1 MSEIV
6 QSLVVAGFIGLVG
19 FCGHQIGYGQA
30 EAEGRAAISILKA
43 EQSEKDRRAADAYG
57 KALAD
62 RLADYQDEVARGNAL
77 ETQLLAREKQ
87 YSAEARNL
95 RKKIGHATKNSAL
108 TLDPDVVR
116 LLNEAAGVDLPE
128 HPLPGALCLAGPSGG
143 AGGCA
148 APDGRVLDPHSGVTQ
163 ADLAAWF
170 VDYAKRC
177 RGMENRL
184 SGWRQWYQGRKGVT
198 P

>member
-19 FCGHQIGYGQA
+19 FSGYQIGYGKA
-30 EAEGRAAISILKA
+30 EAEGQAVVNALKV
-43 EQSEKDRRAADAYG
+43 EQSERDRRAAEAYG

-62 RLADYQDEVARGNAL
+62 RLADYQDEVARGKAL
-77 ETQLLAREKQ
+77 ETKLRAQEKQ
-87 YSAEARNL
+87 YAADARKL
-95 RKKIGHATKNSAL
+95 KKRIANATKNAAC
-108 TLDPDVVR
+108 TLEPDVVR
-116 LLNEAAGVDLPE
+116 VLNEAAGVDLPE
-128 HPLPGALCLAGPSGG
+128 HPLPGAACPASPSGG
-143 AGGCA
+143 VGNCT
-148 APDGRVLDPHSGVTQ
+148 APDGRVLGPYSGVSQ

-170 VDYAKRC
+170 VDYARRC